1 MGGSPPQP
9 AVTSLQQAYV
19 LDRPC
24 PACECACK
32 CFFMINPDMAS
43 LFAPSAIRDV
53 IYPFGVF
60 QENKK
65 ILSMSGEIL
74 DIPTQ
79 NRTAREVVIDTICI
93 MRAPV
98 TLVAGTTFLQA
109 FKTLEDGF
117 YALDRAEGSHNVHHL
132 ASRIVLPWQTGPI
145 WSQLSV
151 KAFGDLPVQ
160 EVYDTAAERGMVR
173 GIIAM
178 ARILQVHRSLALYSM
193 TIDNAV
199 IGAIK
204 SIKQRSQAVELMRSW
219 HEDKDIKISA
229 KFLDIRR

>member
-1 MGGSPPQP
+1 
-9 AVTSLQQAYV
+9 
-19 LDRPC
+19 
-24 PACECACK
+24 
-32 CFFMINPDMAS
+32 MINPDMAS

-98 TLVAGTTFLQA
+98 TLVAGTTCLQA
-109 FKTLEDGF
+109 FKTLEDMKETELVIIKNGSFSLEDGF
-117 YALDRAEGSHNVHHL
+117 YALDRADGSHNVHHL

-178 ARILQVHRSLALYSM
+178 ARILQVHRSLALYIM

-199 IGAIK
+199 IGTIK